1 MSANRGD
8 DAVAKKSSSNAVKKL
23 DEQIKKLTELD
34 DRIEKKEVTTV
45 IDKKRLEKELKENGP
60 KKSSTTKKTTTS
72 KTNNTNKTNKTN
84 KTKNNS
90 KNSGSKIGSKGET
103 TKKSTTI
110 SSKGKTSNTKPKSNI
125 KKATETTVKIKKLEN
140 EIRDLYDMEDDLG
153 KTREFSKI
161 SDVIS
166 SKAVKVEKEL
176 NNKIENVSDSF
187 LNKLLLIVFAIF
199 MVFFIIF
206 VGFIIFISTF

>member
-1 MSANRGD
+1 MSASRGD

-72 KTNNTNKTNKTN
+72 KTNNTNKTNKN
-84 KTKNNS
+84 KNNS
-90 KNSGSKIGSKGET
+90 KNSGSKSDT
-103 TKKSTTI
+103 TKKSTTN
-110 SSKGKTSNTKPKSNI
+110 SSKGKTNNTKPKSNI

-140 EIRDLYDMEDDLG
+140 EIRDLYDRKDDLG

-176 NNKIENVSDSF
+176 NKKIENVSDSF

>member
-72 KTNNTNKTNKTN
+72 KTNNTNKTNKN
-84 KTKNNS
+84 KNNS
-90 KNSGSKIGSKGET
+90 KNSGSKSDT
-103 TKKSTTI
+103 TKKSTTN
-110 SSKGKTSNTKPKSNI
+110 SSKGKTNNTKSKSNI

-140 EIRDLYDMEDDLG
+140 EIRDLYDREDDLG

-176 NNKIENVSDSF
+176 SNKIENVSDSF
-187 LNKLLLIVFAIF
+187 LKKLLLIVFAIF

>member
-60 KKSSTTKKTTTS
+60 KKSSTTKKNTTS
-72 KTNNTNKTNKTN
+72 KTNNTNKTN

-90 KNSGSKIGSKGET
+90 KNSGSKIGSNGET
-103 TKKSTTI
+103 TKKSTTN
-110 SSKGKTSNTKPKSNI
+110 SSKSKTNNTKPKSNI
-125 KKATETTVKIKKLEN
+125 KKTTETTVKIKKLEN
-140 EIRDLYDMEDDLG
+140 EIRDLYDREDDLG

-176 NNKIENVSDSF
+176 NKKIENVSDSF